1 MSKNKKQ
8 YISED
13 EDDDDHNNAAGGSA
27 KTLSKDRFSNNW
39 RKNKA

>member
-13 EDDDDHNNAAGGSA
+13 EDDDHNNAAGGSA